1 MSMFKYN
8 KYDTCIACCEDIT
21 ENNFVLFKDTHSK
34 DWESCIYCC
43 DCITFILNTKVK
55 KIIDE
60 LEKTD
65 CKATIRRFIEG
76 EPIDYFFDKSVSENK
91 VINFY
96 FKEKEQSAL
105 YKNEYTEDFIN
116 DLKAKITSILDEKN

>member
-1 MSMFKYN
+1 MFQYN
-8 KYDTCIACCEDIT
+8 KYDSCIACCEDIT
-21 ENNFVLFKDTHSK
+21 PENFVLFKDTVSV
-34 DWESCIYCC
+34 DWKSCMYCC
-43 DCITFILNTKVK
+43 DCITYILNTKVK

-65 CKATIRRFIEG
+65 CKATMRRFIENST
-76 EPIDYFFDKSVSENK
+76 IDYFYDKSVSENK

-96 FKEKEQSAL
+96 FNGNEQSAL

-116 DLKAKITSILDEKN
+116 ELKAKIIQILDEK